1 MADRSFNS
9 NRYLERLS
17 LVNNLNNYVFG
28 GSEYSGP
35 AVGTVIYAGN
45 PYSCSCGAGQY
56 LCCGACY
63 PGSCFAPVT
72 WFGGQCGYT
81 HINTR
86 CYCLG
91 SPNRGLQSACG
102 DERMS
107 ADSCWTP
114 LITLAGEMIG
124 PVIRVK

>member
-1 MADRSFNS
+1 MAEKSFNA
-9 NRYLERLS
+9 NRFSEKQS
-17 LVNNLNNYVFG
+17 LVINFNNYVFG
-28 GSEYSGP
+28 GSDFAGP
-35 AVGTVIYAGN
+35 AIGTIIYAGN
-45 PYSCSCGAGQY
+45 PNSCSCGACCY

-63 PGSCFAPVT
+63 PGCCFVPVT
-72 WFGGQCGYT
+72 WFGGQCGYS

-86 CYCLG
+86 CYCIG
-91 SPNRGLQSACG
+91 APARGLANACG

-107 ADSCWTP
+107 ATSCWTP

>member
-1 MADRSFNS
+1 MATKSYNA
-9 NRYLERLS
+9 NRFSEKTS
-17 LVNNLNNYVFG
+17 LIQNFSCYVFG
-28 GSEYSGP
+28 GPEISGP

-45 PYSCSCGAGQY
+45 VNSCSCGACLY

-63 PGSCFAPVT
+63 PGCCFAPVT
-72 WFGGQCGYT
+72 FFGGGCGYV
-81 HINTR
+81 HIGTR
-86 CYCLG
+86 CYCVG
-91 SPNRGLQSACG
+91 SPNRSLSNACG

-107 ADSCWTP
+107 ASSCWTP